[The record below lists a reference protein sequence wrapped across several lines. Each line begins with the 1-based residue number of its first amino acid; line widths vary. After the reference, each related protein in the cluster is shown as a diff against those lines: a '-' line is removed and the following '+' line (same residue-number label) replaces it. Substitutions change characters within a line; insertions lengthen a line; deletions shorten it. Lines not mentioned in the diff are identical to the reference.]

1 MTAALIRAL
10 WKPLAGLLL
19 AVALYWRGRR
29 DAAQRADLEAS
40 EAYRKT
46 RERMDHEE
54 SKMDADPAAAREWL
68 HDRSTRRGV

>member
-10 WKPLAGLLL
+10 WKPLAGLLF

-29 DAAQRADLEAS
+29 DAAQRADLEAA

-54 SKMDADPAAAREWL
+54 SKMDADPATARKWL
-68 HDRSTRRGV
+68 HDRGTRSGV

>member
-1 MTAALIRAL
+1 MAGALIRAL

-19 AVALYWRGRR
+19 SVVVYWRGRR
-29 DAAQRADLEAS
+29 DAAQRADLEAA

-54 SKMDADPAAAREWL
+54 SNLGDDPGALRDWLRARGS
-68 HDRSTRRGV
+68 DRGV